1 MLFPFCCLRLEKFKV
16 QKCLSRRIRAILR
29 QERAVLAVEISV
41 SAAEMVLTLELNLER
56 DKTGD
61 VGKFHDTYIIH
72 ISKFM
77 ITRDHTLLIHQS
89 IFATKTIWP
98 FVVWHFAFQFV
109 YYGKQWLDTFDDGY
123 VDGIYLL
130 RPVAKKCR
138 LLWTYTRFVFNRV
151 ETKGGSVLYFRQD
164 KHKVAYIF
172 KRIKGGRDENV
183 STLPYNEL

>member
-1 MLFPFCCLRLEKFKV
+1 MLFPLRCLRLEKFKV

-77 ITRDHTLLIHQS
+77 ITRDHTLLIS
-89 IFATKTIWP
+89 NP
-98 FVVWHFAFQFV
+98 FSLQRPF
-109 YYGKQWLDTFDDGY
+109 G
-123 VDGIYLL
+123 YLL
-130 RPVAKKCR
+130 FDIF
-138 LLWTYTRFVFNRV
+138 LFN
-151 ETKGGSVLYFRQD
+151 LYIT
-164 KHKVAYIF
+164 AN
-172 KRIKGGRDENV
+172 RD
-183 STLPYNEL
+183 STLLMTVMLMAFTY